1 MRTGMEI
8 TKGLCCKLRMMGVPI
23 DGPTLVFFDN
33 KLVVISTSV
42 PILTSAKKHLVVFY
56 HAVRE
61 AVDVGIHHIVHI
73 SGEFNPADVLTKLL
87 MAAVKR
93 PHIGRILYK

>member
-1 MRTGMEI
+1 MRIGMEK
-8 TKGLCCKLRMMGVPI
+8 TKGLRYKLRMMGVLI

-42 PILTSAKKHLVVFY
+42 PNLTSAKKHLVVFY

-61 AVDVGIHHIVHI
+61 AVDVGIHCIVRI
-73 SGEFNPADVLTKLL
+73 SGEYNPVYVLTKIL
-87 MAAVKR
+87 MAEVKR